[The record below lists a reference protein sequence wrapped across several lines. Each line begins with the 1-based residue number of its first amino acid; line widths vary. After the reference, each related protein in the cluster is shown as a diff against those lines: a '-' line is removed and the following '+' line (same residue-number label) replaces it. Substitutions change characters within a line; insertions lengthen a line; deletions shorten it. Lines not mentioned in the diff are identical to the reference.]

1 MSKRKRY
8 NTDFKIHFVTFTVRN
23 FIPIFKN
30 KDIANTLV
38 KILQFYSD
46 KKIYTLHAYVIMP
59 DHVHIL
65 LERLNDKSISSIVQ
79 NIKKYFTYKYKNR
92 SIVSDKFIIKDGKF
106 RLWQTGFDE
115 VTIYS
120 EKQYRIKYEYILNNP
135 VKSGMVKKAEEYK
148 WSSVVGDHL
157 GRENIPYINDALL
170 QGMICDWDKYLKEEK
185 EKRKD
190 RVIEKA

>member
-8 NTDFKIHFVTFTVRN
+8 KTDFKIHFVTFTVRN
-23 FIPIFKN
+23 FIPIFEN
-30 KDIANTLV
+30 KDTANTLV

-46 KKIYTLHAYVIMP
+46 KNIYKLYAYVIMP
-59 DHVHIL
+59 EHVHIL
-65 LERLNDKSISSIVQ
+65 LERLNDKSISNIVQ

-92 SIVSDKFIIKDGKF
+92 SIVPNEFIVKDGKF

-135 VKSGMVKKAEEYK
+135 VKAGLADCPEKYK
-148 WSSVVGDHL
+148 FL
-157 GRENIPYINDALL
+157 YK
-170 QGMICDWDKYLKEEK
+170 MY
-185 EKRKD
+185 
-190 RVIEKA
+190 